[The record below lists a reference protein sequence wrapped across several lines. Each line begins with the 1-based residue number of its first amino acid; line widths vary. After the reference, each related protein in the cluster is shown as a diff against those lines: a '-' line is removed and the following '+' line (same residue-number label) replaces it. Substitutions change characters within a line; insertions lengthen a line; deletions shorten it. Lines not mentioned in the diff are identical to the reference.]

1 MGRYVPFD
9 KPAKSSVKNSVETV
23 TVQFWYAKH
32 LKNKNLIS
40 YTYSS
45 FSLLQMDSKNNQ
57 YQFWYDSCLVFMYF
71 LCYQSDS
78 SYVTANDKTWLIK
91 FEQIV
96 FAKKINFFIKYKIC
110 FT

>member
-1 MGRYVPFD
+1 MTLIVYDLHSFGAGSCNDMGRYVLFD

-32 LKNKNLIS
+32 LKNKNLIL

-57 YQFWYDSCLVFMYF
+57 YQF
-71 LCYQSDS
+71 
-78 SYVTANDKTWLIK
+78 
-91 FEQIV
+91 
-96 FAKKINFFIKYKIC
+96 
-110 FT
+110 